1 MSTVTLT
8 FAPAPAQIRI
18 ARMLAVAVGR
28 RSGLP
33 EELLD
38 EVRLA
43 VDEACSRAVS
53 VHTRLASPE
62 HVQVLFIEDSRGYQV
77 SVADVGSVAEVVEA
91 DLPPSFPPA
100 RPSPT
105 EIPSSIELAIVTG
118 LVDDVQIKAA
128 PSGGTVV
135 VLRWNR

>member
-1 MSTVTLT
+1 MSAVGLT
-8 FAPAPAQIRI
+8 FSPLPAQIRT

-33 EELLD
+33 EELID

-53 VHTRLASPE
+53 VHNRLASSE
-62 HVQVLFIEDSRGYQV
+62 HVRVSFVEDNLGYQI
-77 SVADVGSVAEVVEA
+77 SISDVGPADEAVEA
-91 DLPPSFPPA
+91 DLSESFPA
-100 RPSPT
+100 ATDEVSPSV
-105 EIPSSIELAIVTG
+105 ELAIVTG
-118 LVDDVQIKAA
+118 LVDDVQIKAGHE
-128 PSGGTVV
+128 GGTVV

>member
-1 MSTVTLT
+1 MNTVGLT
-8 FAPAPAQIRI
+8 FSPTPAQIRT

-33 EELLD
+33 EELID

-53 VHTRLASPE
+53 VHNRLQTQE
-62 HVQVLFIEDSRGYQV
+62 HVKLSFVEDNRGYQI
-77 SVADVGSVAEVVEA
+77 SVTDVGPAANATQA
-91 DLPPSFPPA
+91 DLREPFPVSPEDSDTIVPSV
-100 RPSPT
+100 
-105 EIPSSIELAIVTG
+105 ELAIVSG
-118 LVDDVQIKAA
+118 LVDDVQVRPTAD
-128 PSGGTVV
+128 GGTVV